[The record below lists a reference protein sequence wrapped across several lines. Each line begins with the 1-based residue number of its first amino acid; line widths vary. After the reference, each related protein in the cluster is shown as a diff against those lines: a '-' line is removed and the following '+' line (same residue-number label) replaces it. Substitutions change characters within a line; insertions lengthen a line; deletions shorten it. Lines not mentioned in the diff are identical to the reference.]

1 MEDITKLMIGVGGA
15 ALLVGGGMALGMA
28 LRESSPQRR
37 LPRGGTLPMNPSS
50 ALRQPRSR
58 LLVLAPPYGRITTT
72 ESSGVV
78 SLLERLQPGPLGI
91 AIHALGG
98 YSTAVDHIA
107 RALKAYPHKITAFVP
122 YRAMSGGTLVALAA
136 DEIVMNRNAVLG
148 PVDPQLA
155 GYPAH
160 SIATLLETKPI
171 ERMKEEWFVLGLES
185 KKALAETT
193 RLVRELVTSPAA
205 ITRLTS
211 GKTTHGHAIPMQE
224 AMELG
229 LPIREGVPQDVTA
242 AIDQAIAFS
251 RSQELPFPY

>member
-37 LPRGGTLPMNPSS
+37 LPRGPALPMNPSS
-50 ALRQPRSR
+50 ALQQPRSR

-78 SLLERLQPGPLGI
+78 SLLDRLQPGPLGI

-171 ERMKEEWFVLGLES
+171 ERLNEEWFVLGLES
-185 KKALAETT
+185 KKALAETN
-193 RLVRELVTSPAA
+193 RLVKELVTSPAA
-205 ITRLTS
+205 VTRLTS
-211 GKTTHGHAIPMQE
+211 GKTTHGLAIPMQE

>member
-28 LRESSPQRR
+28 LRESSPHRR
-37 LPRGGTLPMNPSS
+37 LPSSPAAPMSP
-50 ALRQPRSR
+50 LRQQRSR

-72 ESSGVV
+72 ESTGVV
-78 SLLERLQPGPLGI
+78 SLLERLQPGPLEV

-107 RALKAYPHKITAFVP
+107 RAFKAYPHKITAFVP

-160 SIATLLETKPI
+160 AIATLLETKPI
-171 ERMKEEWFVLGLES
+171 ERLKEEWFVLGLES

-193 RLVRELVTSPAA
+193 RLVNELVTSPAA

-211 GKTTHGHAIPMQE
+211 GTTTHGHPISMQE
-224 AMELG
+224 ATELG
-229 LPIREGVPQDVTA
+229 LPVREGVPPDVTA

-251 RSQELPFPY
+251 RSQELPLPY